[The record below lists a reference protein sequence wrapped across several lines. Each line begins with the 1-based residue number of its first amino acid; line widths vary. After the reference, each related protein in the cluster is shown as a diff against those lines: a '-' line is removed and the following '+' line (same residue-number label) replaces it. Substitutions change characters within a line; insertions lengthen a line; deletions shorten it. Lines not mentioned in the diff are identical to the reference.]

1 MDGHVQTLYPRKN
14 WSSLMLFSC
23 DHPSVRKLTPG
34 VVNTRDRF
42 FLRRL
47 QWCPIKIWAHF
58 ATNGTG
64 STGEQNA
71 LGQEQRKWCS
81 SPWRPMVRTMG
92 AVDYADVV
100 ACRTSS
106 IAGRCPLKGN
116 LSLLTN
122 VAGLALLEYNA

>member
-47 QWCPIKIWAHF
+47 QCVSDQDI
-58 ATNGTG
+58 G
-64 STGEQNA
+64 A
-71 LGQEQRKWCS
+71 LPYE
-81 SPWRPMVRTMG
+81 
-92 AVDYADVV
+92 
-100 ACRTSS
+100 
-106 IAGRCPLKGN
+106 
-116 LSLLTN
+116 
-122 VAGLALLEYNA
+122 